1 MLRERGGDFLE
12 SIVVIKDVTK
22 VIKGRTIIDNISFE
36 VNKGEVFGFLGP
48 NGAGKTTTIRMIV
61 GLMGITSG
69 DITIGGSSIKTKF
82 EDAVQHVGAIVENPE
97 MYKFLSG
104 YQNLVH
110 YARMVKGIS
119 KEKINET
126 VKLVGLSDRIHDK
139 VKTYSLGMRQRLGLA
154 QCLLHDPKVLI
165 LDEPTN
171 GLDPAGIREIRDYI
185 RLLAREKGMAVIV
198 SSHILSEME
207 MMCDRIGIIQE
218 GRLIDVQ
225 LVQEFVH
232 GNTASF
238 EFEIIPSEKA
248 MTLLKTN
255 YPTIA
260 ATNSRNGI
268 TVELPKKE
276 VPAIVKMFVEEDI
289 QLFGIREV
297 TKTLEDRF
305 LEVTSDKGALKHD

>member
-1 MLRERGGDFLE
+1 ME

-22 VIKGRTIIDNISFE
+22 VIKGRTIIDDISFE

-61 GLMGITSG
+61 GLMSITSG
-69 DITIGGSSIKTKF
+69 DITIGGFSIKTKF

-119 KEKINET
+119 REKINET

-276 VPAIVKMFVEEDI
+276 VPDIVKMFVEEDI

-305 LEVTSDKGALKHD
+305 LEVTSDKGALKRD

>member
-1 MLRERGGDFLE
+1 MLRKRGGNFLE

-22 VIKGRTIIDNISFE
+22 VIKGRTIIDDISFE

-69 DITIGGSSIKTKF
+69 DITIGGFSIKTKF

-119 KEKINET
+119 REKINET

-260 ATNSRNGI
+260 ATHSRNGI
-268 TVELPKKE
+268 TIEVPKKE